1 MSTSW
6 PTLEIPRWRE
16 TRETLHRYAQIVG
29 KIQLATT
36 PRVSHFWNVAL
47 RPTARGLATAA
58 LTQGERTFDI
68 ELDFVDH
75 RVVMRT
81 CEGDRGE
88 LALRDCSVAQFD
100 AELMDALAAL
110 GIRVPIRHEPVEI
123 ANEAIPFHE
132 DCVHRVYDPEWASR
146 FWRALLA
153 TERVLG
159 EFRAR
164 FVGKTSPVGF
174 YWGTFDLCEAR
185 YSGARASHPPS
196 GAIEREAFSH
206 EVSEAGFWPG
216 DARYDEPAFFALHSP
231 APAGYAEARVE
242 PSGAF
247 WSAEMSCF
255 VLPYEAVRTSSSP
268 EAALLEFFETTYAAG
283 ATLAR
288 WNREELE
295 RHAA

>member
-1 MSTSW
+1 MSTTW
-6 PTLEIPRWRE
+6 PTLEVPRWRE

-47 RPTARGLATAA
+47 RPTARGLATPTLA
-58 LTQGERTFDI
+58 QGARTFDI

-75 RVVMRT
+75 RVALRT
-81 CEGDRGE
+81 SAGDRGE
-88 LALRDCSVAQFD
+88 LPLRDCSVAEFD

-110 GIRVPIRHEPVEI
+110 GVHVPIRHVPVELVS
-123 ANEAIPFHE
+123 EAIPFRE
-132 DCVHRVYDPEWASR
+132 DRVHRAYDPVWASR

-153 TERVLG
+153 AERVLC

-185 YSGARASHPPS
+185 YSGARAAHPPS
-196 GAIEREAFSH
+196 GTIESEAFSH

-216 DARYDEPAFFALHSP
+216 DARYDEPAFYALHAP
-231 APAGYAEARVE
+231 APAGYADARVE
-242 PSGAF
+242 PTGAF
-247 WSAEMSCF
+247 WSADMSCF
-255 VLPYEAVRTSSSP
+255 VLPYEIVRASPSP
-268 EAALLEFFETTYAAG
+268 EDALLGFFETTYAAG